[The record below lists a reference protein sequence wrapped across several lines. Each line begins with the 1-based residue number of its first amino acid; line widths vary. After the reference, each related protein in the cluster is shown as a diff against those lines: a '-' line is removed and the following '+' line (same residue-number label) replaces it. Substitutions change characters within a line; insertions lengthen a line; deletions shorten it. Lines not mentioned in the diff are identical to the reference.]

1 MSRLCA
7 CWQKGLAFNQM
18 EIVAPKDNT
27 YLIGHE
33 KAESLFLNILKSKTL
48 PHAFLIS
55 GVEGIGKAT
64 FAYRV
69 ARFLLGY
76 DEEKLKDYTSL
87 DVSPQSVV
95 SAQISSGSNPNFKVI
110 ERGYIEDDEKKIIKA
125 IKDGQAI
132 SDEEL
137 QGFKKSAV
145 IKVDEVRQINKFLSK
160 KSFDGAWRVVLIDSV
175 DDLNVASANAI
186 LKILEEPPAKS
197 VLLLISHHPNKL
209 LPTVLSRCAKF
220 NLEPLS
226 RQNVATLLRRYMPE
240 LNEQDIEKL
249 ASISQGSIGKALN
262 YASNN
267 GLKIYQGLQD
277 VIFRGE
283 SFDLSQALML
293 ADEASANENVWQLT
307 IELMLGL
314 IFDMVKSGEKTEAFL
329 GAYQDVLKLSN
340 EVSALNMDKKQAF
353 LNMIYLMT
361 KAI

>member
-1 MSRLCA
+1 M
-7 CWQKGLAFNQM
+7 
-18 EIVAPKDNT
+18 
-27 YLIGHE
+27 
-33 KAESLFLNILKSKTL
+33 
-48 PHAFLIS
+48 
-55 GVEGIGKAT
+55 
-64 FAYRV
+64 
-69 ARFLLGY
+69 
-76 DEEKLKDYTSL
+76 
-87 DVSPQSVV
+87 
-95 SAQISSGSNPNFKVI
+95 
-110 ERGYIEDDEKKIIKA
+110 
-125 IKDGQAI
+125 
-132 SDEEL
+132 